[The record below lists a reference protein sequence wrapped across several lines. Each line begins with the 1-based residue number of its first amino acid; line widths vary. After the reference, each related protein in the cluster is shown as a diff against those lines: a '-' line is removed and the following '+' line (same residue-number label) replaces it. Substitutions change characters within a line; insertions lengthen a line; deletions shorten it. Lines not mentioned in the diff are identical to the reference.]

1 MEQQGKVESRNHQK
15 LQQETTATMI
25 DLSFLTEE
33 EQESIRA
40 VLKRDAD
47 LKRVEEKRIQNLQST
62 VADKRLLKYL
72 TGEWFYKAKQ
82 HRHQDRIHG
91 SDIIRASMRKTNKP
105 LTLLELCNMP
115 PERSS
120 FVSSEN
126 RDVIIPPV
134 LSGILEVPEV
144 RTGSDGSQ
152 AHSTHEAI
160 HSPQKTVSPSKLR
173 NNPFNQFM
181 DADADKD
188 LRPQADVSEVFYSE
202 PLTAA
207 VSSSVTAEKESDQ
220 PAELETEPEEDDLHH
235 AKAGNTPASSFTKSS
250 PNKNSSP
257 DLKARKPEVGL
268 LIVPEQNPPSED
280 PLVSEQDNEE
290 IHHNFGS
297 DETVDTTKMTPSQF
311 KEVRSPQLSA
321 LQNTPSKEALTS
333 LGSDVKTNKSV
344 NQATLCSEGPSHVEA
359 SSQDK
364 NRVHQFRLTG
374 EKASHEDVTFTEMDD
389 PLGPKTLS
397 GVRKNSN
404 QQELRAE
411 EPSPEHGFSSQ
422 AEHKS
427 PLPKDNGTFRANL
440 VLICEKTDG
449 PSAGSDPGLRASGS
463 KKGTVSPEP
472 CPAVIPVPPPTSEEE
487 SPGKISELRHFW
499 ERKNTPI
506 IIISRR
512 VTEEAQ
518 TSPDETSLNPNE
530 SLKGTDLNHVYPEQ
544 LWFST
549 AGSPG
554 GPQPPCHQEHM
565 RADTGS
571 DRKELSPE
579 QPQRSKGKD
588 EKVRRSPSK
597 TYNPKV
603 LPLESSSTKG
613 FRLEGSPLKTFP
625 TDIDPKVTEH
635 MKPATVPGVKRSP
648 VNVGEQTDPDPRQDL
663 TSLVNTQR
671 GSNTSALADS
681 KQVSENLSESSIQL
695 TKALTPQKDLRHQGK
710 VRSPSHQDEAA
721 AEDRQQG
728 VSEDGNSGLWS
739 LTGTAS
745 QDNPGTH
752 GEISSPNSSALKR
765 LSSRNMMS
773 SKSLEELTSQ
783 TTASLPTVMKTSF
796 STLGL
801 QKKEMDSDS
810 LLQKTPN
817 SSMSNLS
824 LSSGMASLSS
834 VSSSMT
840 SVHTIDSGGVEVQ
853 GTIQFAVN
861 YIQKTGELQIFV
873 VLCRGLVI
881 ADVKKNRSDPYVK
894 CYLLPDKTRLGK
906 RKSSVRKKTVNP
918 TYNEILKFKVTMEEL
933 KKQNLNISVWH
944 NDPLGRNSFLG
955 EVGLDLSKWD
965 FNNTEL
971 NEYILKSRASAQTS
985 ACPRD
990 KGQMR
995 VGLRFVPHTSH
1006 SKGSSRPEAG
1016 ELLIWVKD
1024 CRNLPPSINP
1034 FVKCT
1039 VLPDMSQK
1047 SRQQTR
1053 VVKNTANPMF
1063 NHTMVYDGFQPEDL
1077 KETCVELTV
1086 WDHVRLKNHFVGGV
1100 RLGPGTGRSYG
1111 VEVAWMDSAANEV
1124 TLWHQMLRSNGEW
1137 VEDVLPLRMLVM
1149 AKRMSKSS

>member
-1 MEQQGKVESRNHQK
+1 MIMLRHLSQTQVESRNHQK

-105 LTLLELCNMP
+105 LTLL
-115 PERSS
+115 
-120 FVSSEN
+120 
-126 RDVIIPPV
+126 
-134 LSGILEVPEV
+134 
-144 RTGSDGSQ
+144 
-152 AHSTHEAI
+152 
-160 HSPQKTVSPSKLR
+160 
-173 NNPFNQFM
+173 
-181 DADADKD
+181 
-188 LRPQADVSEVFYSE
+188 
-202 PLTAA
+202 
-207 VSSSVTAEKESDQ
+207 
-220 PAELETEPEEDDLHH
+220 
-235 AKAGNTPASSFTKSS
+235 
-250 PNKNSSP
+250 
-257 DLKARKPEVGL
+257 
-268 LIVPEQNPPSED
+268 
-280 PLVSEQDNEE
+280 
-290 IHHNFGS
+290 
-297 DETVDTTKMTPSQF
+297 
-311 KEVRSPQLSA
+311 
-321 LQNTPSKEALTS
+321 
-333 LGSDVKTNKSV
+333 

-472 CPAVIPVPPPTSEEE
+472 
-487 SPGKISELRHFW
+487 
-499 ERKNTPI
+499 
-506 IIISRR
+506 
-512 VTEEAQ
+512 
-518 TSPDETSLNPNE
+518 
-530 SLKGTDLNHVYPEQ
+530 Y
-544 LWFST
+544 
-549 AGSPG
+549 
-554 GPQPPCHQEHM
+554 
-565 RADTGS
+565 
-571 DRKELSPE
+571 
-579 QPQRSKGKD
+579 
-588 EKVRRSPSK
+588 
-597 TYNPKV
+597 
-603 LPLESSSTKG
+603 
-613 FRLEGSPLKTFP
+613 
-625 TDIDPKVTEH
+625 
-635 MKPATVPGVKRSP
+635 
-648 VNVGEQTDPDPRQDL
+648 
-663 TSLVNTQR
+663 
-671 GSNTSALADS
+671 
-681 KQVSENLSESSIQL
+681 
-695 TKALTPQKDLRHQGK
+695 
-710 VRSPSHQDEAA
+710 
-721 AEDRQQG
+721 
-728 VSEDGNSGLWS
+728 
-739 LTGTAS
+739 
-745 QDNPGTH
+745 
-752 GEISSPNSSALKR
+752 
-765 LSSRNMMS
+765 
-773 SKSLEELTSQ
+773 
-783 TTASLPTVMKTSF
+783 
-796 STLGL
+796 
-801 QKKEMDSDS
+801 
-810 LLQKTPN
+810 
-817 SSMSNLS
+817 
-824 LSSGMASLSS
+824 
-834 VSSSMT
+834 
-840 SVHTIDSGGVEVQ
+840 SGGVEVQ

-971 NEYILKSRASAQTS
+971 NEYILKSRVRSCLCVWCLHGYTH
-985 ACPRD
+985 P
-990 KGQMR
+990 
-995 VGLRFVPHTSH
+995 P
-1006 SKGSSRPEAG
+1006 
-1016 ELLIWVKD
+1016 
-1024 CRNLPPSINP
+1024 LPSGFSTDLSI
-1034 FVKCT
+1034 T

>member
-188 LRPQADVSEVFYSE
+188 LRPQA
-202 PLTAA
+202 A
-207 VSSSVTAEKESDQ
+207 
-220 PAELETEPEEDDLHH
+220 
-235 AKAGNTPASSFTKSS
+235 
-250 PNKNSSP
+250 
-257 DLKARKPEVGL
+257 
-268 LIVPEQNPPSED
+268 
-280 PLVSEQDNEE
+280 
-290 IHHNFGS
+290 
-297 DETVDTTKMTPSQF
+297 
-311 KEVRSPQLSA
+311 
-321 LQNTPSKEALTS
+321 
-333 LGSDVKTNKSV
+333 
-344 NQATLCSEGPSHVEA
+344 
-359 SSQDK
+359 
-364 NRVHQFRLTG
+364 
-374 EKASHEDVTFTEMDD
+374 
-389 PLGPKTLS
+389 
-397 GVRKNSN
+397 
-404 QQELRAE
+404 
-411 EPSPEHGFSSQ
+411 
-422 AEHKS
+422 
-427 PLPKDNGTFRANL
+427 
-440 VLICEKTDG
+440 
-449 PSAGSDPGLRASGS
+449 
-463 KKGTVSPEP
+463 
-472 CPAVIPVPPPTSEEE
+472 
-487 SPGKISELRHFW
+487 
-499 ERKNTPI
+499 
-506 IIISRR
+506 
-512 VTEEAQ
+512 
-518 TSPDETSLNPNE
+518 
-530 SLKGTDLNHVYPEQ
+530 
-544 LWFST
+544 
-549 AGSPG
+549 
-554 GPQPPCHQEHM
+554 
-565 RADTGS
+565 
-571 DRKELSPE
+571 
-579 QPQRSKGKD
+579 
-588 EKVRRSPSK
+588 
-597 TYNPKV
+597 
-603 LPLESSSTKG
+603 
-613 FRLEGSPLKTFP
+613 
-625 TDIDPKVTEH
+625 
-635 MKPATVPGVKRSP
+635 
-648 VNVGEQTDPDPRQDL
+648 
-663 TSLVNTQR
+663 
-671 GSNTSALADS
+671 
-681 KQVSENLSESSIQL
+681 
-695 TKALTPQKDLRHQGK
+695 
-710 VRSPSHQDEAA
+710 
-721 AEDRQQG
+721 
-728 VSEDGNSGLWS
+728 
-739 LTGTAS
+739 
-745 QDNPGTH
+745 H